1 MAALAPALAPRGSGP
16 RPERRVVW
24 RRASSR
30 RFATSALLPSARARV
45 ASASSDSSSVVSDP
59 AGELVLVVGGAGRV
73 GSRLVSR
80 LAASGVRVRVLT
92 RDPTSDAA
100 RALADRHGGD
110 SVEIARGDVADEDPT
125 ELVEAVR
132 GCTRVVACFGAQR
145 VTSPLA
151 DAFAR
156 PGPHV
161 TDPAHPAAVN
171 FRGVARLAKIAAD
184 AGTVRRFVRV
194 TGMSVGYH
202 PANFIAVALNLVLSM
217 TIRWQRAGE
226 NALRETAE
234 ASRRSP
240 SSPVMEYACV
250 RPGNLLDGPRPP
262 GSTVLIGH
270 GRSHVPAGKVA
281 RDDVAECVFLC
292 AFAPNCADA
301 TVGVAGAAVA
311 TGGVRAEMA
320 WDPARGMHY
329 RATEM
334 DPRVLEGTDVAEMVL
349 TGVEPDAEDERILE
363 KTVPYEPFVAALAFL
378 LAGVAAAIAKGAWA
392 TLRFA
397 AGYFV
402 GGA

>member
-1 MAALAPALAPRGSGP
+1 MAVLAPALAPRGSGP

-30 RFATSALLPSARARV
+30 RFATSAILPSARARV

-59 AGELVLVVGGAGRV
+59 DGELVLVVGGAGRV

-100 RALADRHGGD
+100 RALADRHSGD
-110 SVEIARGDVADEDPT
+110 SVEIARGDVTDEDPT

-161 TDPAHPAAVN
+161 TDPTHPAAVN
-171 FRGVARLAKIAAD
+171 FRGVARLARIAAD

-202 PANFIAVALNLVLSM
+202 PANFIAVALNLS
-217 TIRWQRAGE
+217 
-226 NALRETAE
+226 
-234 ASRRSP
+234 
-240 SSPVMEYACV
+240 
-250 RPGNLLDGPRPP
+250 
-262 GSTVLIGH
+262 LIH
-270 GRSHVPAGKVA
+270 
-281 RDDVAECVFLC
+281 
-292 AFAPNCADA
+292 
-301 TVGVAGAAVA
+301 
-311 TGGVRAEMA
+311 
-320 WDPARGMHY
+320 
-329 RATEM
+329 
-334 DPRVLEGTDVAEMVL
+334 
-349 TGVEPDAEDERILE
+349 I
-363 KTVPYEPFVAALAFL
+363 
-378 LAGVAAAIAKGAWA
+378 
-392 TLRFA
+392 
-397 AGYFV
+397 
-402 GGA
+402 

>member
-1 MAALAPALAPRGSGP
+1 M
-16 RPERRVVW
+16 
-24 RRASSR
+24 
-30 RFATSALLPSARARV
+30 
-45 ASASSDSSSVVSDP
+45 
-59 AGELVLVVGGAGRV
+59 LVVGGAGRV

-100 RALADRHGGD
+100 RALADRHAGD
-110 SVEIARGDVADEDPT
+110 SVEIARGDVTDEDPT

-234 ASRRSP
+234 ASRRKAK
-240 SSPVMEYACV
+240 SSPASNASGPPAPPRMEYACV

-397 AGYFV
+397 AGYLV